1 MSVSRHLVR
10 KMRKRKRGR
19 RKKDLANTETAVKKG
34 KEKFNCHIC
43 RLEPQLQ
50 CAASV
55 SKETAEL
62 RWAPTCAALVQ
73 TPLTTKGAR

>member
-34 KEKFNCHIC
+34 KKKFNSHIC

-55 SKETAEL
+55 S
-62 RWAPTCAALVQ
+62 RAALG
-73 TPLTTKGAR
+73 THMRRPGANTTHH

>member
-1 MSVSRHLVR
+1 MSVSRHLMR

-19 RKKDLANTETAVKKG
+19 RKKDLANTQTAVKKG
-34 KEKFNCHIC
+34 KKNSTAISAGWS
-43 RLEPQLQ
+43 LSYNALPL
-50 CAASV
+50 S
-55 SKETAEL
+55 AEL